1 MFKSI
6 NQGILPRFEF
16 KFVLEKKIGIEIIN
30 NLSYFMK
37 LDKNINQSGY
47 YSIKSLYFDNL
58 DYKDYFDVIN
68 GERTR
73 KKIRIRRY
81 NNNFKD
87 VSFEIK
93 HKDNKI
99 ISKDRFKTT
108 IETAVLLTQKPWQ
121 FSNSELSTIAF
132 NFARNYTIPTVTTCY
147 NRIPLVGMISKGVRV
162 TLDFDFRAGKEDL
175 FYRNANISDARVLP
189 SHIAILEVKL
199 DKFMPSW
206 IKNILKKYE
215 LSSET
220 YSKYTNSIEKVLGN
234 RIIIDELID

>member
-73 KKIRIRRY
+73 K
-81 NNNFKD
+81 
-87 VSFEIK
+87 
-93 HKDNKI
+93 
-99 ISKDRFKTT
+99 
-108 IETAVLLTQKPWQ
+108 
-121 FSNSELSTIAF
+121 
-132 NFARNYTIPTVTTCY
+132 
-147 NRIPLVGMISKGVRV
+147 
-162 TLDFDFRAGKEDL
+162 
-175 FYRNANISDARVLP
+175 
-189 SHIAILEVKL
+189 
-199 DKFMPSW
+199 
-206 IKNILKKYE
+206 
-215 LSSET
+215 
-220 YSKYTNSIEKVLGN
+220 
-234 RIIIDELID
+234 